1 MDFQP
6 VLTLS
11 YSRLAKMT
19 AFLKNAA
26 VFETKRGHVFLKRG
40 RLFGGGRT
48 FVLFLL
54 SICLIK
60 ILHLCRILN
69 LRSLGEIS

>member
-1 MDFQP
+1 VDFQP

-26 VFETKRGHVFLKRG
+26 VFETKRGHVFFKRG
-40 RLFGGGRT
+40 RLLGGEGT

-54 SICLIK
+54 SICLISFY
-60 ILHLCRILN
+60 IYEE
-69 LRSLGEIS
+69 S

>member
-1 MDFQP
+1 VDFQP

-40 RLFGGGRT
+40 RLLGGEGCT
-48 FVLFLL
+48 IPAL
-54 SICLIK
+54 
-60 ILHLCRILN
+60 
-69 LRSLGEIS
+69 